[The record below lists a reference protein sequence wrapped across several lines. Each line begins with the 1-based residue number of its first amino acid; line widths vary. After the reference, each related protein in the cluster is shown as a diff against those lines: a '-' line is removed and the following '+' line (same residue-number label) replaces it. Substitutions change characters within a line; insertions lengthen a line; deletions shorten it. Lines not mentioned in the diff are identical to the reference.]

1 MVDTIK
7 IFGAVIFPLFL
18 HYYIQQRKNEK
29 PVRLLN
35 ARELQNSY
43 AMSISEELSDKIRD
57 RFGDLK
63 LINLFVL
70 KIKIENLGA
79 PVKHTD
85 LMEPIELS
93 FDNEF
98 LECICIEN
106 PKGVNVVLNSS
117 VNCRKEYCRFNLM
130 DTGDWFTL
138 QFVSLQKLSTP
149 IVNSKFAGSPKVNII
164 SSSGRGKI
172 FSSESRGKVFSS
184 ESRRKIFSSENRGK
198 TLSSAQDRSLSS
210 GRSRAFPKVST
221 NKQSIKEIGILI
233 TVVMTLVYFYLL

>member
-1 MVDTIK
+1 MVDTIR
-7 IFGAVIFPLFL
+7 IFGAIILPLFL
-18 HYYIQQRKNEK
+18 HYVQQKVKNEN
-29 PVRLLN
+29 PVKKLA

-43 AMSISEELSDKIRD
+43 ALSISGELSDKIRD

-70 KIKIENLGA
+70 KIKIENPGV

-106 PKGVNVVLNSS
+106 PKSVKVILNNS
-117 VNCRKEYCRFNLM
+117 VDYKKEYCRFDLM
-130 DTGDWFTL
+130 NTDDWFTL

-149 IVNSKFAGSPKVNII
+149 IVNSRITGSPKVNII
-164 SSSGRGKI
+164 SGSGRGK
-172 FSSESRGKVFSS
+172 V
-184 ESRRKIFSSENRGK
+184 
-198 TLSSAQDRSLSS
+198 LSSPRGRSLSS
-210 GRSRAFPKVST
+210 GGDRAFPKVST
-221 NKQSIKEIGILI
+221 NKEMIKKIAVLI
-233 TVVMTLVYFYLL
+233 TAVVALVYFYLLR